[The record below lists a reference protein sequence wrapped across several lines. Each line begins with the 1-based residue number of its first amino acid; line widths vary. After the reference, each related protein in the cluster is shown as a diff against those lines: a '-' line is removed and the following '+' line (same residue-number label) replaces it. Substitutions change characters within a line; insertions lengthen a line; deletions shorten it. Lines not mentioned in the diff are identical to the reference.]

1 MTAPQSTLPFRDVTM
16 LGQIFTP
23 PPVVKA
29 MLSLRHNAGRAL
41 EPACG
46 DGAFLEHLRSAVGIE
61 IDPSHCPPGSL
72 NLDFFAYPER
82 EKFTTVIGNPPYVR
96 YQDIPATTR
105 KLLKS
110 DLLDGRSNL
119 YLFFIEKAVRHL
131 QPGGE
136 LIFITPRDFL
146 KATGAVRL
154 NHWLFERGTITHAVE
169 LGDARVFPGALPNC
183 MIWRY
188 ELGNLSRNT
197 AWAAASGGED
207 VRVLLTAP
215 PWQLRRFA
223 QFGGH
228 LMFVR
233 GDYPL
238 RFSDVAY
245 VKVGAVSGADDLYA
259 SEEHGNRDF
268 VCSTTARTGLTRRM
282 LWVEPEDPPPTVLLP
297 HRERLLARKVRRFDE
312 ANWWQWGRGY
322 HLSERPRVYVNGKT
336 RATRPFFLHPSP
348 HYDGSVLALFPHRPD
363 VDVVALRDALNH
375 VDWADLGFVCDGRH
389 LFTQRSLEQAPLP
402 ASFHPFLP
410 EPPAQ
415 TTDKT

>member
-1 MTAPQSTLPFRDVTM
+1 MTTPQTPLPFRDVTM

-23 PPVVKA
+23 PPIVKA
-29 MLSLRHNAGRAL
+29 MLDLRHNAGQAL

-46 DGAFLEHLRSAVGIE
+46 DGAFLAHLRSAVGIE
-61 IDPSHCPPGSL
+61 LDPAHCPAGAL
-72 NLDFFAYPER
+72 NQDFFAYPVA
-82 EKFTTVIGNPPYVR
+82 EKFPTVIGNPPYVR
-96 YQDIPATTR
+96 YQDIPSSTR

-110 DLLDGRSNL
+110 ELLDGRSNL
-119 YLFFIEKAVRHL
+119 YLYFIEKAVRHL

-154 NHWLFERGTITHAVE
+154 NHWLFERGTITHALE
-169 LGDARVFPGALPNC
+169 LGDARVFSGALPNC

-197 AWAAASGGED
+197 AWAEVRSGDDIAAT
-207 VRVLLTAP
+207 LAAP
-215 PWQLRRFA
+215 PWQFRHFA
-223 QFGGH
+223 EFGGH

-238 RFSDVAY
+238 RFADVAQ

-268 VCSTTARTGLTRRM
+268 VFSATERTGQTRPM
-282 LWVEPEDPPPTVLLP
+282 LWVEPDEPPPAVLLP
-297 HRERLLARKVRRFDE
+297 HRARLIARKVRAFDE
-312 ANWWQWGRGY
+312 TNWWQWGRGY
-322 HLSERPRVYVNGKT
+322 PLSERPRVYVNGRT
-336 RATRPFFLHPSP
+336 RAKRPFFLHPSP
-348 HYDGSVLALFPHRPD
+348 HFDGAVLAVFPLRPD
-363 VDVVALRDALNH
+363 VDLVAFRDALNE
-375 VDWADLGFVCDGRH
+375 VDWSDLGFVCDGRH

-402 ASFHPFLP
+402 ERFRPFLP
-410 EPPAQ
+410 EAVPTPAPAA
-415 TTDKT
+415 